1 MTPLGIYLAISLVFL
16 MTALLEFA
24 LVLFLKRKIE
34 MANDIS
40 KRSVLDF
47 SGKNLNQVDG
57 KLINDGN
64 FGATAVSAE
73 DKVGTRIN
81 ATPSR
86 VPLNKMKTGICIDVS
101 LTTRI
106 DIIMFWLSTLGYII
120 FNAIYWTIYQEL

>member
-1 MTPLGIYLAISLVFL
+1 
-16 MTALLEFA
+16 
-24 LVLFLKRKIE
+24 
-34 MANDIS
+34 MANDVS

-47 SGKNLNQVDG
+47 SGKNFNRVDG
-57 KLINDGN
+57 KLINHRN
-64 FGATAVSAE
+64 FGATADSTE

-120 FNAIYWTIYQEL
+120 FNAIYWSIYQGL

>member
-1 MTPLGIYLAISLVFL
+1 MGIYLAISLVFL
-16 MTALLEFA
+16 TTALLEFA

-64 FGATAVSAE
+64 FGATAVSTE

>member
-1 MTPLGIYLAISLVFL
+1 
-16 MTALLEFA
+16 
-24 LVLFLKRKIE
+24 